1 MSEFRSQLIVLSAPS
16 GAGKTTIAN
25 ALVDRYPEMA
35 ISVSATTR
43 KKRPREKE
51 GIHYHFIDESRFKEY
66 IEQNNFLEF
75 EEVHGDYYG
84 TLKSDV
90 DKLLEMGKT
99 VVFDIDVKG
108 ALSIKE
114 IYPRAI
120 LIFIKTPSL
129 SELRKRLKNRKSE
142 SEGAIQ
148 KRLHRIEFEYTQA
161 GKFDHIVVNDKLDH
175 AIEQILGLIRLR

>member
-1 MSEFRSQLIVLSAPS
+1 MAEFKSQLIVLSAPS

-25 ALVDRYPEMA
+25 LLVDRYPEME

-43 KKRPREKE
+43 SIRPREIA

-66 IEQNNFLEF
+66 INQKKFLEF
-75 EEVHGDYYG
+75 EQVHGDYYG

-90 DKLLEMGKT
+90 ENLLELGKI

-108 ALSIKE
+108 ALSIKQN
-114 IYPRAI
+114 YPQAI

-129 SELRKRLKNRKSE
+129 TELRNRLKNRKSE
-142 SEGAIQ
+142 SEEAIK
-148 KRLHRIEFEYTQA
+148 KRLQRIDFEYAQA
-161 GKFDHIVVNDKLDH
+161 DKFDHIVVNDDLKHVVD
-175 AIEQILGLIRLR
+175 QIINLIVK

>member
-25 ALVDRYPEMA
+25 VLVDRYPVEMA

-43 KKRPREKE
+43 PKRPREKE
-51 GIHYHFIDESRFKEY
+51 GTHYHFIDESRFKEY

-84 TLKSDV
+84 TVKSDV

-108 ALSIKE
+108 AMYIQQ
-114 IYPRAI
+114 IYYMAF

-129 SELRKRLKNRKSE
+129 SELKNRLKNRKSE
-142 SEGAIQ
+142 SEEAIQ
-148 KRLHRIEFEYTQA
+148 KRLQRIEFEYAQA
-161 GKFDHIVVNDKLDH
+161 DKFDFIVVNDKLDH
-175 AIEQILGLIRLR
+175 AIEQIVGLIRL